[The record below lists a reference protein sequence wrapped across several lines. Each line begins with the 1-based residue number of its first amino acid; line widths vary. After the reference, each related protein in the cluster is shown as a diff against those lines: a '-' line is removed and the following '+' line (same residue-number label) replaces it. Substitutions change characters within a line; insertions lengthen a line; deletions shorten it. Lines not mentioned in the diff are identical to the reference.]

1 MYNDCS
7 SLERLKPLLESFC
20 DMIVMIKLTC
30 VATDGYSCHHTIWC
44 AFLFTAFRYSSS
56 RMWRITENLFTKVLD
71 YLCLFWN
78 RQNFLCCQ
86 ELQHIHTVVDP
97 GFPRGDF
104 ANLLFSFL
112 LKTARKWKK
121 LDWEKGHAFPATLWI
136 RQYTFT
142 DTTHT
147 HPQFPTPPFSIGRPG
162 ELPKDQTFLH
172 FMQIG
177 ENLHCNTNE
186 TLFVILLK
194 QLWQTKVL
202 KSNTTQRLSTS

>member
-1 MYNDCS
+1 MCSYSGSIHLVFKSDFHLICKKKKNKIFIHTRKGSKANKMYNDCS

-20 DMIVMIKLTC
+20 DMFVMIKLTC
-30 VATDGYSCHHTIWC
+30 VATDRYSCHHTIWC

-112 LKTARKWKK
+112 LKTARK
-121 LDWEKGHAFPATLWI
+121 
-136 RQYTFT
+136 
-142 DTTHT
+142 
-147 HPQFPTPPFSIGRPG
+147 
-162 ELPKDQTFLH
+162 
-172 FMQIG
+172 
-177 ENLHCNTNE
+177 
-186 TLFVILLK
+186 
-194 QLWQTKVL
+194 
-202 KSNTTQRLSTS
+202 